1 MCHLSNFNNGFTMI
15 FLHVCIH
22 SFVFFLLQLTEV
34 DLGIWETV
42 DLYLHTACV
51 PNYIS
56 DYISV
61 TCATIYVIL
70 RKQRNNFQSVND
82 KIKGNNWTA
91 NQKRSRNQTQK
102 QKNEQQIIFTAFPIT
117 LRLIIAF
124 QPYTI
129 VVIVVANCKNCVSK
143 ELFAL
148 FSRVTILF
156 VSIRSAVNPS
166 CTYCA
171 CVIFEG

>member
-15 FLHVCIH
+15 FLHVCTH

-42 DLYLHTACV
+42 DLYLHTV
-51 PNYIS
+51 FPI
-56 DYISV
+56 ILVIV

-70 RKQRNNFQSVND
+70 RKQRNKFQSVNG
-82 KIKGNNWTA
+82 KIEGNDWTA

-102 QKNEQQIIFTAFPIT
+102 QKNEQQIVFTASPIT
-117 LRLIIAF
+117 LCLTIAF
-124 QPYTI
+124 LPYTI
-129 VVIVVANCKNCVSK
+129 VIIVVANCKNCVSK